1 MDSTTMAENLRE
13 ILKPGDTLL
22 AICYNVSRNGMNRS
36 VRCLAS
42 RDGEPLDV
50 SHMVAEVLNL
60 RCDKSG
66 GVRVRGC
73 GMDMGFW
80 LTYTLS
86 AKLYGYENRGGY
98 AIRHR
103 RG

>member
-1 MDSTTMAENLRE
+1 
-13 ILKPGDTLL
+13 
-22 AICYNVSRNGMNRS
+22 
-36 VRCLAS
+36 
-42 RDGEPLDV
+42 
-50 SHMVAEVLNL
+50 MVAAVLDM

-73 GMDMGFW
+73 GMDMGFH

-86 AKLYGYENRGGY
+86 AKLYGYENGGGY
-98 AIRHR
+98 AIKHA